1 SKQVILEN
9 ISFAEPV
16 VSASIFPMTKAD
28 SEKMSEVLQK
38 VMVEDPTIKV
48 KVDHETGETIIMG
61 MGQFHIQ
68 IWTERM
74 QSAMGLST
82 KLGEPKVAYRE
93 SVAGSVDAE
102 GKFVKQSGGRGQYGH
117 ARVRIEPQERG
128 VGFEFVNAVKGGEVP
143 NEYIP

>member
-16 VSASIFPMTKAD
+16 VSASIYPMTKAD

-48 KVDHETGETIIMG
+48 KVDSETGETIIMG
-61 MGQFHIQ
+61 MGQFHLQ

-74 QSAMGLST
+74 QSAMGLSA

-93 SVAGSVDAE
+93 SLTNIVEADE
-102 GKFVKQSGGRGQYGH
+102 KFVRQSGGRGQYGH
-117 ARVRIEPQERG
+117 
-128 VGFEFVNAVKGGEVP
+128 
-143 NEYIP
+143 